1 MKMGNLNEEAW
12 MDAAETRLIGA
23 LIGLARAT
31 DGNTVRTEETGRLM
45 RAGLA
50 ALRKNAHQTLV
61 EKIHAEKRILAP
73 DCATCGAP
81 CGKTADYDIKQW
93 KNEAEPVREQK
104 WLLLKRLV
112 EVAVACSD
120 SSAAASAAPDLG
132 CAESSE
138 RMEREPQI
146 SDSAEVDYF
155 LTKALFALGESWEA
169 EWIAAL
175 VKEADHLITY

>member
-61 EKIHAEKRILAP
+61 EKIHTEKRILAP

-93 KNEAEPVREQK
+93 KNEAEPVQEQK
-104 WLLLKRLV
+104 WMLLKRLV

-120 SSAAASAAPDLG
+120 SV
-132 CAESSE
+132 
-138 RMEREPQI
+138 
-146 SDSAEVDYF
+146 EVDYF

>member
-93 KNEAEPVREQK
+93 KNEAEPVQEQK

-112 EVAVACSD
+112 EVAVAC
-120 SSAAASAAPDLG
+120 
-132 CAESSE
+132 
-138 RMEREPQI
+138 

-175 VKEADHLITY
+175 VKDADHLITY